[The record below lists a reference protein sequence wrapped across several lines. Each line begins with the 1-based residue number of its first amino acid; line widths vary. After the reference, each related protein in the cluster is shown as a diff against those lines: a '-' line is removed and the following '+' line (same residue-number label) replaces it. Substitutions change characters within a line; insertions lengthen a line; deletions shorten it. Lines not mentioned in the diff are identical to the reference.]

1 MGKFED
7 DGGKSAS
14 RGGGRGLSRF
24 VITVLVI
31 AAILMVTLV
40 FAVKTEGGRSFVQ
53 SWLAR
58 QLGMELT
65 IDGARIGFPFALVI
79 EDVVSKAAEPG
90 GKPILKAQEISIAP
104 GMRGGWELS
113 IRRGALNLM
122 KTDSGDWNPAIF
134 SRLGDVASR
143 NIAEVSRVMRN
154 VGKNMSLHISEST
167 INWMSS
173 SGAII
178 AGVNG
183 LALDVTPIELPS
195 RHMQH
200 FRLSV
205 YSAHDADGLIVNDI
219 EREWLSCDTKDYLEI
234 FRSDTA
240 KGGAVPK
247 FLETEK
253 PEKPQKEPELLPK
266 PDAKGL
272 DSQ

>member
-1 MGKFED
+1 MAKFED
-7 DGGKSAS
+7 DEGKGAP
-14 RGGGRGLSRF
+14 RKGRGCLTRF
-24 VITVLVI
+24 VVTILVI
-31 AAILMVTLV
+31 AVILMVTLI

-53 SWLAR
+53 GWLGR

-65 IDGARIGFPFALVI
+65 IGGARIGFPFALVV
-79 EDVVSKAAEPG
+79 EDIASKAEEPG

-104 GMRGGWELS
+104 WVRGGWELS
-113 IRRGALNLM
+113 VRRGTLNLV
-122 KTDSGDWNPAIF
+122 KTDGGDWNPAIF

-143 NIAEVSRVMRN
+143 NIAEISRMMRK
-154 VGKNMSLHISEST
+154 VGKKMSLHISEST
-167 INWMSS
+167 INWMGS

-178 AGVNG
+178 ASVNG
-183 LALDVTPIELPS
+183 LSMYVTPVDLPT
-195 RHMQH
+195 RPMQH

-234 FRSDTA
+234 FRSDAA
-240 KGGAVPK
+240 KGGTGPK

-253 PEKPQKEPELLPK
+253 PEEPQKEPELLIQPK
-266 PDAKGL
+266 AKGI